1 METRKVKALVAKTE
15 YVPGFGMVVMDNGS
29 KRKELRFPTV
39 PVAAIAELVA
49 KGLVEEADLPQLDH
63 DGDGEPGGSL
73 PIEEAPADL
82 GEARKRYHATFGKN
96 PGPRWTVEQ
105 IEAKL
110 AEAADLAPAEAVGE
124 GQAPV

>member
-29 KRKELRFPTV
+29 KRDELRFPSV
-39 PVAAIAELVA
+39 PVTAIADMVE
-49 KGLVEEADLPQLDH
+49 KGLVEEIDLAQLDH

-73 PIEEAPADL
+73 PLGEDAADL
-82 GEARKRYHATFGKN
+82 GDARKRYHAAFGKN

-105 IEAKL
+105 INAKL
-110 AEAADLAPAEAVGE
+110 AEANGSAAADAAGE
-124 GQAPV
+124 GQAPA